1 MEWRSIKYK
10 GNKMSDLRESEI
22 TNVNLKKYEPRVYQG
37 NMKSYEVLTEKG
49 MDFVQIQGI
58 LKKHLEIKDG

>member
-1 MEWRSIKYK
+1 
-10 GNKMSDLRESEI
+10 MSDLRESEI
-22 TNVNLKKYEPRVYQG
+22 TNVNLKIYEPRVQG

>member
-1 MEWRSIKYK
+1 MGGSRKYK

-22 TNVNLKKYEPRVYQG
+22 TNVNLKKCEPRAQG

-49 MDFVQIQGI
+49 MDFVQIYGI
-58 LKKHLEIKDG
+58 LKKHLELKDG